1 MDEAATLE
9 DLQSD
14 PEPPDAPVCAD
25 APLEVG
31 PNIDNV
37 LQEQEEEEHLRLGGM
52 TPLKTI
58 LFMTIGPLLSE
69 VCQSVYGL
77 MDSFWIGRTIGEDG
91 LTVMS
96 LVSVVDFVSIS
107 FSMYFGVATSSR
119 LSYLFGRGKKDITAQ
134 VLVDLL
140 RYCLIFG
147 AVMPA
152 VILPIAKPLMRFYG
166 GDEDHVS
173 MCFDFLLVASTCLF
187 VDFVFLT
194 LCGALQSMG
203 HTILFGGAQVCFA
216 VINMAVWDPIM
227 LVAFKTP
234 MWGVSLATVLSQLVP
249 TLFIGFRLFRGHF
262 IIQPTFA
269 MFLKPFNKHSL
280 KALKVAIGQLIANLM
295 TTIPSLLIMKL
306 LAMAGEE
313 YGDYEA
319 SMSSW
324 NVFQRVYVVGTSV
337 CLALNQGFLP
347 AGSFAVGK
355 GDGERLK
362 KLAFNGLVI
371 GLSWALALCAVVEGA
386 ATPIA
391 RLFGNDETYVKI
403 CVQMFR
409 YGFATIWANMPEVG
423 LTALLQAL
431 KMVKLSVWASVL
443 MFIVPVPVFSVV
455 CYVSDSDAPAK
466 LLLSYVARD
475 AWALLFLAGIVVWK
489 LRWLFQSGSNEALA
503 AKLKELGEGL
513 VPGDVGGS
521 DTAKDVPGDP
531 EKVVTA

>member
-1 MDEAATLE
+1 MSKAE
-9 DLQSD
+9 DPALIPNDSVNSPPTYTHSCPTISLQGTQQD
-14 PEPPDAPVCAD
+14 DAPTSLLD
-25 APLEVG
+25 
-31 PNIDNV
+31 
-37 LQEQEEEEHLRLGGM
+37 EEEHKRLGGM

-119 LSYLFGRGKKDITAQ
+119 LSYLFGRGKGQITAQ
-134 VLVDLL
+134 VLVDLV

-147 AVMPA
+147 AIMPA
-152 VILPIAKPLMRFYG
+152 IILPISKPLMRFYG
-166 GDEDHVS
+166 GDDDHVD

-203 HTILFGGAQVCFA
+203 QTILFGASQVCFA
-216 VINMAVWDPIM
+216 VLNMVVWDPIM
-227 LVAFKTP
+227 LVLFRTP

-249 TLFIGFRLFRGHF
+249 TLFIMFRLFRGHF
-262 IIQPTFA
+262 MIKPTFR
-269 MFLKPFNKHSL
+269 MFIQPFNKHSR

-306 LAMAGEE
+306 LAMAGEA

-347 AGSFAVGK
+347 AGSFAVGRY
-355 GDGERLK
+355 DAARLK
-362 KLAFNGLVI
+362 SLALYALLL
-371 GLSWALALCAVVEGA
+371 GLSWAVVLCVVVEVA
-386 ATPIA
+386 AKQIA
-391 RLFGNDETYVKI
+391 QLFGSDETYLSI

-423 LTALLQAL
+423 LTALLQSL
-431 KMVKLSVWASVL
+431 KMVKLSVWAS
-443 MFIVPVPVFSVV
+443 I
-455 CYVSDSDAPAK
+455 
-466 LLLSYVARD
+466 
-475 AWALLFLAGIVVWK
+475 
-489 LRWLFQSGSNEALA
+489 
-503 AKLKELGEGL
+503 
-513 VPGDVGGS
+513 
-521 DTAKDVPGDP
+521 
-531 EKVVTA
+531 